1 MSPFEHE
8 PALASAERLTEKHS
22 ERNIVA
28 QETSHALTALQEA
41 LQRALQIEHPKVN
54 NIVFG
59 TEEEET
65 MTARYDAGTL
75 TLGAH
80 EARTQALEQLSALDP
95 LLSDAQDG
103 QVFTFRNGSWS
114 AARTP
119 VSLRQ

>member
-8 PALASAERLTEKHS
+8 PSLAPAEMLTEKHS
-22 ERNIVA
+22 ERNIVS
-28 QETSHALTALQEA
+28 QETSHALTELQEA
-41 LQRALQIEHPKVN
+41 LKRALQIEHPKVK

-59 TEEEET
+59 TTAEAT

-75 TLGAH
+75 TLSAH

-95 LLSDAQDG
+95 LLSDAADG
-103 QVFTFRNGSWS
+103 QVFIFRNGSW
-114 AARTP
+114 AAAGTP